1 MRRDLPRIRAAF
13 GRICVLFAAGLAAVG
28 HAGAQAADAP
38 PPLVVVGIDGFRPDY
53 LDRANVPVLRR
64 LAAGG
69 VRGDGLIPPFP
80 SKTFPSFTT
89 IATGLWPAHHGIV
102 GNTMDDPA
110 IPGRFLLADHDVRSD
125 PRWWRG
131 EPLWTTAERQGRR
144 AAGLFWPGDDVA
156 IGGRRPS
163 DWTRYDDDFPNDAR
177 VDRVLE
183 WLARPAPDRPA
194 LVMTY
199 FSLVDAAAHDHGPDA
214 PATLAAAA
222 AADALLGRL
231 LAGIGR
237 LGLDRQLNLVVV
249 SDHGMAETRIDRTIV
264 LDDYLDVS
272 SVDVIETGPMLR
284 LAPAPSG
291 PSPMAAAAIVDRLRD
306 AHPHLAIYRAEDVPA
321 RYHTAGASRLPPVI
335 GLADDG
341 WLVLTRGERDRWLAR
356 GGTVRGDHGFAPE
369 SASMHG
375 LFVASGPDFRPGQRV
390 PPFDS
395 VHLYELFCRLL
406 RITPSPND
414 GDPEVTAGWLVPGR
428 R

>member
-1 MRRDLPRIRAAF
+1 MPLVPGTRRFFSDAAHSPRGSRSRDCQLRNSRRAA
-13 GRICVLFAAGLAAVG
+13 A
-28 HAGAQAADAP
+28 
-38 PPLVVVGIDGFRPDY
+38 PLVIVGIDGFRPDY

-64 LAAGG
+64 LAAAG
-69 VRGDGLIPPFP
+69 VRGAGLIPPFP

-102 GNTMDDPA
+102 ANTMDDPA
-110 IPGRFLLADHDVRSD
+110 IPGRFTLADHDVRSD

-131 EPLWTTAERQGRR
+131 EPIWNTAEGQGRR
-144 AAGLFWPGDDVA
+144 TASLFWPGDDVA

-183 WLARPAPDRPA
+183 WLARPAADRPA

-199 FSLVDAAAHDHGPDA
+199 FSLVDTASHDHGPDA

-231 LAGIGR
+231 LVGIGR
-237 LGLDRQLNLVVV
+237 LGLDRQINLVVV
-249 SDHGMAETRIDRTIV
+249 SDHGMAETRIERTIV

-272 SVDVIETGPMLR
+272 SVDVIESGPMLR
-284 LAPAPSG
+284 LAPTPSA
-291 PSPMAAAAIVDRLRD
+291 SPPLTAAAIVDRLRG
-306 AHPHLAIYRAEDVPA
+306 AHPHLAIYRGEDVPP
-321 RYHTAGASRLPPVI
+321 RYHSAGADRLPPVI

-341 WLVLTRGERDRWLAR
+341 WLVMTRGERDTWLAR

-369 SASMHG
+369 AASMHG
-375 LFVASGPDFRPGQRV
+375 LFVASGPDFRPGLRV
-390 PPFDS
+390 PAFDS

-406 RITPSPND
+406 RITPSSND